1 MASQAGERPKGD
13 QTHLEWKRK
22 SGDRMAE
29 EEEALDVEREAK
41 TCVEAA
47 LEGGGAGCQ
56 EGRAFLRRWCWREVA
71 GGARLRRDVTG
82 EGDNCGSGAGEGNM
96 RLGFTIQNCN
106 SFSKMSAQAAK
117 VTVLE
122 RSEVAPPPGSVPESS
137 LPFTI
142 FDIVLLYAEPPVQR
156 LFFYP
161 FPHSLGHFLDSLLP
175 TLKSALSL
183 TLRDFYPLSGKIRLH
198 PGSHDKYELHYVEG
212 DSVTFTVVEHD
223 GDFDDLSGRPGC
235 EYARLLHLI
244 PQLADLDDGRR
255 PVTAVQVTL
264 FPNRGVA
271 VAVSVHHSACDG
283 SSSTRF
289 ISSWASR
296 TAAGSGKAALA
307 PAPALPFFDRTMI
320 PNPSDLYSRFCSNF
334 AVDAKSTES
343 IMMNSNFSFHCSTT
357 AVTYAYAWV
366 CLVRLRGYPEEKHLY
381 LAFPGDCRH
390 RLQPPLPAE
399 YFGNCIAC
407 YFVEAKAGDLAG
419 EDGFTMAARLVGET
433 IERLKHDPLEGMD
446 NWPEKYREM
455 WMQQPFSVAGSPS
468 FKVYDVDFGWG
479 RPVKVDVPS
488 IAWLGA
494 MSVSESRY
502 ADGGV
507 EIGLALPKQELDEFE
522 AQFSLGLTL

>member
-1 MASQAGERPKGD
+1 
-13 QTHLEWKRK
+13 
-22 SGDRMAE
+22 
-29 EEEALDVEREAK
+29 
-41 TCVEAA
+41 
-47 LEGGGAGCQ
+47 
-56 EGRAFLRRWCWREVA
+56 
-71 GGARLRRDVTG
+71 
-82 EGDNCGSGAGEGNM
+82 
-96 RLGFTIQNCN
+96 
-106 SFSKMSAQAAK
+106 MSPPAAK

-122 RSEVAPPPGSVPESS
+122 RTEVAPPPGSVPESS

-142 FDIVLLYAEPPVQR
+142 FDIVWLYAGPVER

-161 FPHSLGHFLDSLLP
+161 FPHSPGHFLDSLLP

-244 PQLADLDDGRR
+244 PQLADPDDGRR

-271 VAVSVHHSACDG
+271 VAVTVHHSACDG

-296 TAAGSGKAALA
+296 TAAGSGKAKAAPA
-307 PAPALPFFDRTMI
+307 PAPALPFFDRTTI

-334 AVDAKSTES
+334 AIDAKSTES
-343 IMMNSNFSFHCSTT
+343 IMMNLAPPGSILGKFTINADQLRRLKEMASSKSKYSFHCSTIV
-357 AVTYAYAWV
+357 VTYAYAWV

-399 YFGNCIAC
+399 YFGNCIAG

-446 NWPEKYREM
+446 NWPEKYRKIG
-455 WMQQPFSVAGSPS
+455 MQQPFSVAGSPW

-488 IAWLGA
+488 IAWLGS

-507 EIGLALPKQELDEFE
+507 EIGLALPKQEMDEFE